1 MGLRL
6 KPGSDELQQIVQRA
20 QNDTTNKSAK
30 QAISAMGKSS
40 IFEGEGVMC
49 HYDRM
54 ASAVDS
60 LVNNHSWKVAMD
72 TDEDGEMENLDLADA
87 IAASFDSELDLYIQE
102 KVNEAMKKFGSCSK
116 GYLGEQAQ
124 KWLYDNYGITV
135 EAVGG
140 YKVDKNGEI
149 MKDENGDPIIQQ
161 TNRTYAFSLVDKAT
175 GKVIEDAN
183 GKKGSYIFSDCLI
196 PDGYAQGAEVNLS
209 SILDQMGY
217 DCISKADFIGHEDEY
232 EQLISA
238 VEENLNAGLYQSGDG
253 DTSSIYGVQKD
264 ITTAIKNLWGG
275 SGAAPGQNGGV
286 SSSEQAE
293 IDREEKEEEEKDLE
307 NKKKDYKQ
315 KLIDK
320 AVAEYKEENGEEP
333 TGMALVKIEND
344 AELKAKAKYNV

>member
-6 KPGSDELQQIVQRA
+6 KPGSEELNQVVQRA

-30 QAISAMGKSS
+30 EAISAMGSSS

-49 HYDRM
+49 YFDRM
-54 ASAVDS
+54 ANAVDS

-72 TDEDGEMENLDLADA
+72 TDGDGEMENLDLADA

-102 KVNEAMKKFGSCSK
+102 KVNEAMQKFGSCSK

-161 TNRTYAFSLVDKAT
+161 TNRTYAFSLVDKET

-275 SGAAPGQNGGV
+275 SGSAPGQSGGV

-293 IDREEKEEEEKDLE
+293 IDAKEEAELQDEKEEYYKELVEKA
-307 NKKKDYKQ
+307 KKDYEE
-315 KLIDK
+315 
-320 AVAEYKEENGEEP
+320 EYGEAP
-333 TGMALVKIEND
+333 TGQALLKIETE
-344 AELKAKAKYNV
+344 AQIKANGKFGA